1 MQTVTPQQ
9 HNLYDCLNG
18 KKYLIDFY
26 QRHYVW
32 DKETVTILL
41 KDIFFVFNSCYEQHK
56 QNDLTQETLSNFN
69 WYYLNTYITNNVDG
83 NVFIVD
89 GQQRLTTVS
98 LILVSLFHITDNENH
113 KNVLKNCIA
122 GVDAFSGNI
131 YLIDNDKRKD
141 VMESVFMNREFKK
154 DNQSVTEAN
163 IYARYQDIYKYL
175 KGELRDDKKRIEAFT
190 LYVLYR
196 LILVQLNIPQQDTP
210 MIFEV
215 INDRGVGLRPFEILK
230 GKLLG
235 KLSKTETDSYSD
247 LWDQALLF
255 VKEKEDSFFDDYF
268 KSQYITK
275 KNSKVEAEIR
285 NEYHRYIFLDN
296 SIGND
301 LKFRFNMPG
310 KKELWEK
317 NMLYL
322 KENYPELNT
331 HVETIL
337 TQYFIDAV
345 LNKEFSISEFCKKF
359 RTRIDYIEP
368 ASGMYYNNKIECE
381 KACPGFFPTKNS
393 FMKFLKVAG
402 LQNKEID
409 LTCLISYQI
418 RASRIYH
425 LDSGQ
430 YVCYEDRRKPGFR
443 VKCLDETKKY
453 ELGFID
459 CEDSMEDIATEFC
472 KLVNEDV

>member
-1 MQTVTPQQ
+1 MQRYKAPYKFIQYQ
-9 HNLYDCLNG
+9 LWQDCRNG
-18 KKYLIDFY
+18 CKFCSELK
-26 QRHYVW
+26 QKAV
-32 DKETVTILL
+32 DKIWAL
-41 KDIFFVFNSCYEQHK
+41 KFVFDKLDDPEVYDYDE
-56 QNDLTQETLSNFN
+56 
-69 WYYLNTYITNNVDG
+69 VG
-83 NVFIVD
+83 
-89 GQQRLTTVS
+89 
-98 LILVSLFHITDNENH
+98 LIGGEIF
-113 KNVLKNCIA
+113 
-122 GVDAFSGNI
+122 
-131 YLIDNDKRKD
+131 
-141 VMESVFMNREFKK
+141 
-154 DNQSVTEAN
+154 DNQLE
-163 IYARYQDIYKYL
+163 
-175 KGELRDDKKRIEAFT
+175 
-190 LYVLYR
+190 
-196 LILVQLNIPQQDTP
+196 
-210 MIFEV
+210 
-215 INDRGVGLRPFEILK
+215 
-230 GKLLG
+230 
-235 KLSKTETDSYSD
+235 
-247 LWDQALLF
+247 
-255 VKEKEDSFFDDYF
+255 
-268 KSQYITK
+268 
-275 KNSKVEAEIR
+275 NSKVKDLFYKITEKISKM
-285 NEYHRYIFLDN
+285 HFKKIYIATSLIFDIQPYLIPYINYLKKLNIIDKCLLCT
-296 SIGND
+296 SYD

-381 KACPGFFPTKNS
+381 KTCPGFFPTKNS